1 VAATDRDNYFLVR
14 ADMLPES
21 MQKTVEAKKLLE
33 SGAVKSVQEAVDR
46 VGLSRSA
53 FYKYKEAVFPFHTVM
68 NQQIITISVNL
79 EHRTGVLSQMLT
91 YIARNGG
98 NILTIN
104 QTIPLQGL
112 AHVVLSIETA
122 NMAMN
127 MTQLTEELKQLDGVK
142 RVALIGQQV

>member
-1 VAATDRDNYFLVR
+1 MTAANREDYFLVR

-21 MQKTVEAKKLLE
+21 MQKTAEAKRLLE
-33 SGAVKSVQEAVDR
+33 SGAVKSVQEAVER

-53 FYKYKEAVFPFHTVM
+53 FYKYKEAVFPFHAM
-68 NQQIITISVNL
+68 NQKIITISANL

-91 YIARNGG
+91 YIAQNGG

-112 AHVVLSIETA
+112 AHVVLSVETVHL
-122 NMAMN
+122 NMEI
-127 MTQLTEELKQLDGVK
+127 TRLTEGLKQLDGVR
-142 RVALIGQQV
+142 RVTLIGQQV

>member
-1 VAATDRDNYFLVR
+1 MASFDRNNYFLVR
-14 ADMLPES
+14 GDMLPES
-21 MQKTVEAKKLLE
+21 MQKTINAKKLLE
-33 SGAVKSVQEAVDR
+33 SGTVKSVQEAVER

-79 EHRTGVLSQMLT
+79 EHRTGVLSQMLS
-91 YIARNGG
+91 YIAQNGG

-112 AHVVLSIETA
+112 AHVVLSVETA
-122 NMAMN
+122 HMEMD
-127 MTQLTEELKQLDGVK
+127 MTQLTEGLKKLDGVQ
-142 RVALIGQQV
+142 RVMLIGQQI

>member
-1 VAATDRDNYFLVR
+1 
-14 ADMLPES
+14 MLPES

>member
-1 VAATDRDNYFLVR
+1 MAATDRDNYFLVR